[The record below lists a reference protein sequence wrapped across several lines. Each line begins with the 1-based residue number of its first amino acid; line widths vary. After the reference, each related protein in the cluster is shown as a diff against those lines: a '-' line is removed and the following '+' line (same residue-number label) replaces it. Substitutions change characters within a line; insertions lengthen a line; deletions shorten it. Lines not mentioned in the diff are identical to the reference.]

1 MPLCAICGSKPATH
15 VCQTCGRNVCAND
28 IDRVQWSCSQCL
40 SKNTAAQLQGYSE
53 PYCLSLARWLFFIAF
68 GVVFIGILLM
78 MLGSLS
84 NQGGFSGGA
93 IILIGPIPIVLGTGP
108 YSFGLI
114 AVASVLTVASI
125 IFFLVVR
132 RRP

>member
-1 MPLCAICGSKPATH
+1 
-15 VCQTCGRNVCAND
+15 
-28 IDRVQWSCSQCL
+28 
-40 SKNTAAQLQGYSE
+40 
-53 PYCLSLARWLFFIAF
+53 LARWLFFIAF